1 MYSIYFRSLQ
11 DFYVLEDTYGWKKGQ
26 MLHPLSEGAGGTFQ
40 AAAAAGSFASV
51 PEKKKKIRSEFSWHV
66 SGYMKEKEVT

>member
-26 MLHPLSEGAGGTFQ
+26 MLHPLSEGAGGTLQ

-51 PEKKKKIRSEFSWHV
+51 PEKKKTNHRVNFLDTFL
-66 SGYMKEKEVT
+66 GT